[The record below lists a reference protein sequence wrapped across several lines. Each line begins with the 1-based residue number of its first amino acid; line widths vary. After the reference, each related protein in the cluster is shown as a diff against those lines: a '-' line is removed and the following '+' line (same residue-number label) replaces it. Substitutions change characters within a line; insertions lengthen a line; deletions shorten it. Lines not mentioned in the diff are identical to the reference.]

1 MTDVETSMMDR
12 KWLRLLF
19 IGAVWASNAWANNLR
34 SEQLVNGRK
43 QYTVG
48 TYPETL
54 RFTLTVANIDLERPS
69 ELRSATA
76 PLLKDCTRS
85 PTPPLVVPEGGHV
98 TYQCELTLE
107 SYDAC
112 LTLGIHDANPVTPNH
127 EVSFTSTFSIGWD
140 AGASQAGTNVLCL
153 PRPDLFCDD
162 TVYLSTASRSPEGR
176 PAAPSRLYIFDPATG
191 TLTLQGE
198 AALPYNAL
206 AFNPFDNSLYAIA
219 SDGVSAPHFIRVDAT
234 GASSVIAPLDTEAPQ
249 SAIWTAG
256 AVLKDGAYAGFEP
269 STHRLIRVN
278 PSTGETLSEHVVSA
292 PGDFQVAD
300 FAMSPRDGLLYA
312 FNNATQ
318 RLTTIDPRTGVA
330 TDHPSPARID
340 GELAEDPHMSAA
352 VFTRDGELFLHGTSG
367 PDTRRASGFHAVDVM
382 TGNLTT
388 LLTRAVPQLANGA
401 MCGFY
406 LWGSPRPQPTTRG
419 RGFFGASESALL
431 ECLAYGPISLGALGE
446 VSTLPGALGI
456 LWANPAIASDN
467 ARRTATESLKVRTA
481 REALTAV
488 CNERVFN
495 TRAPTLSALASPA
508 PLDPGRMEQL
518 RQRLERHNHSGKRT
532 AIPLRKR
539 IFAVDPLRAMEH
551 AEEPRF

>member
-1 MTDVETSMMDR
+1 MTDEETPMMDR
-12 KWLRLLF
+12 KWLGLLF
-19 IGAVWASNAWANNLR
+19 IGAVWASNAWANDFR
-34 SEQLVNGRK
+34 AEKLVNGLK
-43 QYTVG
+43 QYMVD

-54 RFTLTVANIDLERPS
+54 RFTFTVSNIDPTLPS
-69 ELRSATA
+69 ELLSATA
-76 PLLKDCTRS
+76 PLLKSCTLS
-85 PTPPLVVPEGGHV
+85 PTSPLVVPAGGHV
-98 TYQCELTLE
+98 TYQCEIELE

-112 LTLGIHDANPVTPNH
+112 LTLGMHDANPVTPYP
-127 EVSFTSTFSIGWD
+127 EVSFTSTFSISWD

-153 PRPDLFCDD
+153 PQPNLLCDD
-162 TVYLSTASRSPEGR
+162 TVYLSTASHSPEGR

-206 AFNPFDNSLYAIA
+206 AYNHYDNILYAIA
-219 SDGVSAPHFIRVDAT
+219 SDGVSAPSFIRVDAT
-234 GASSVIAPLDTEAPQ
+234 GSSSIIAPLGTMAPR

-256 AVLKDGAYAGFEP
+256 AVLKDGSYVGFEH

-278 PSTGETLSEHVVSA
+278 PSTGETLSEQVVTV
-292 PGDFQVAD
+292 PGGFQMAD
-300 FAMSPRDGLLYA
+300 FAMSPRDGQLYA

-318 RLTTIDPRTGVA
+318 RLTRIDPLTGVA
-330 TDHPSPARID
+330 TDHPEPARID
-340 GELAEDPHMSAA
+340 GRSAENPVMSAA
-352 VFTRDGELFLHGTSG
+352 VFTRDGEFFLYGTSG
-367 PDTRRASGFHAVDVM
+367 PDTRRVSGFHAVDVT

-388 LLTRAVPQLANGA
+388 LLTRPVPQLANGA
-401 MCGFY
+401 MCGVY
-406 LWGSPRPQPTTRG
+406 LWGSSRPQPTTRD

-456 LWANPAIASDN
+456 LWANPAIASNN
-467 ARRTATESLKVRTA
+467 ARRTTLESLKVRTA
-481 REALTAV
+481 REALTAA

-495 TRAPTLSALASPA
+495 TRAPTLSALENPDS
-508 PLDPGRMEQL
+508 LDPVRMEEL
-518 RQRLERHNHSGKRT
+518 RQRLERHNHSGKRI

-539 IFAVDPLRAMEH
+539 IFAVDPLRAMER

>member
-1 MTDVETSMMDR
+1 MMDR
-12 KWLRLLF
+12 KWLWLLF
-19 IGAVWASNAWANNLR
+19 IGAVWASNAWANDFR
-34 SEQLVNGRK
+34 AGQLVNGRK

-54 RFTLTVANIDLERPS
+54 RFTFTVTNIDPALPA
-69 ELRSATA
+69 ELLSATA
-76 PLLKDCTRS
+76 PLMKPCTRA
-85 PTPPLVVPEGGHV
+85 PTPPLVVPADGQV
-98 TYQCELTLE
+98 TYQCEIELE

-112 LTLGIHDANPVTPNH
+112 LTLGIHDANPVTPNP

-162 TVYLSTASRSPEGR
+162 TVYLSTTSRALDGR

-206 AFNPFDNSLYAIA
+206 AFNPFDNILYAIA
-219 SDGVSAPHFIRVDAT
+219 SDGIGAPRFIRVDAT
-234 GASSVIAPLDTEAPQ
+234 GASRVIAPLDTAAPP
-249 SAIWTAG
+249 SALWTAG
-256 AVLKDGAYAGFEP
+256 AVLKDGAYVGFEHG
-269 STHRLIRVN
+269 TRRLIRVN
-278 PSTGETLSEHVVSA
+278 PTTGETLSEQVVTA

-300 FAMSPRDGLLYA
+300 FAVSPRDGQLYA

-318 RLTTIDPRTGVA
+318 RLTRIDPLTGVA
-330 TDHPSPARID
+330 TDHASPARID
-340 GELAEDPHMSAA
+340 GRPAEAPVMSAA
-352 VFTRDGELFLHGTSG
+352 VFTRDGELYLYGTSG

-382 TGNLTT
+382 TGHLTT
-388 LLTRAVPQLANGA
+388 LLTRPVPQLADGA

-406 LWGSPRPQPTTRG
+406 LWGAPRPRPTTRD

-456 LWANPAIASDN
+456 LWANPAIASNN
-467 ARRTATESLKVRTA
+467 ARRTALESLKVRTA

-495 TRAPTLSALASPA
+495 TRAPALSALANPA
-508 PLDPGRMEQL
+508 SLDPGPVEEL
-518 RQRLERHNHSGKRT
+518 RQRLERHNHAGKRT

-539 IFAVDPLRAMEH
+539 IFAMDPLRAMER